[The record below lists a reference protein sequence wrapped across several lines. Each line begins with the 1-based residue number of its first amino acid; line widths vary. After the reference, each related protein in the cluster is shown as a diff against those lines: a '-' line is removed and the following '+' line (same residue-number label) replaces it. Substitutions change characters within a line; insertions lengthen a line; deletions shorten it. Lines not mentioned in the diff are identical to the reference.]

1 MRLASGGVLIRHR
14 PHEDRMSAR
23 VLCPSHKVL
32 PSGILKFRKGADY
45 QVVVVEHEVGV
56 ARDAISQ
63 NGRGDESSGDNAR
76 RFAASL
82 FPGQ

>member
-1 MRLASGGVLIRHR
+1 
-14 PHEDRMSAR
+14 
-23 VLCPSHKVL
+23 VL